1 VRSPSIVAG
10 GYVEIAPDQKLSGRL
25 DVSMAKTGGF
35 VGVPV
40 SLGGT
45 TSDPSVSPTKGYVI
59 GAVLGT
65 VLLPGIGT
73 SLGASAGSALEGKSG
88 CK

>member
-1 VRSPSIVAG
+1 
-10 GYVEIAPDQKLSGRL
+10 
-25 DVSMAKTGGF
+25 
-35 VGVPV
+35 
-40 SLGGT
+40 
-45 TSDPSVSPTKGYVI
+45 
-59 GAVLGT
+59 